1 MKNLL
6 IAAVLLIPAA
16 AGAQQNI
23 KLGTMDVNP
32 FMSTQESYDSNI
44 YLKKHNAKGSS
55 INKTS
60 LGFELV
66 QKVGSRLDL
75 RGGYSMDILSYAV
88 NTSTNNALHHNAFV
102 SAMARLPKDMTV
114 TVDDKYK
121 QTTDQATS
129 ETTERATRVE
139 NVAGINFTAPLRGD
153 FGFAVVLQNTYNNYL
168 DGSLA
173 ALDRA
178 ENLLGFDVTYKVQP
192 KTRAFVSYRYGS
204 LNYENSISN
213 DATYNNIDLGL
224 TGNIAPKVDGTVAV
238 GMQARNYK
246 NDRGTAD
253 NDITTMGYSAQA
265 VWRALER
272 TDVTVYGKR
281 ANIESNYGASRF
293 YTSTMFDIGVTRQI
307 NKIKAG
313 LGFAYEGVMY
323 PEKTTLTSPK
333 RNDENTSVRLTAMY
347 NIQKW
352 LSADAG
358 FTYKNRNSNE
368 KANEYNDKVFS
379 VGIKAMF

>member
-1 MKNLL
+1 MKNLI

-23 KLGTMDVNP
+23 KLGTMEVNP

-44 YLKKHNAKGSS
+44 YLTKHNAKGSS
-55 INKTS
+55 INRTS

-75 RGGYSMDILSYAV
+75 KGGYSMDILSYAV
-88 NTSTNNALHHNAFV
+88 NTSTNNAVHHNVFFN
-102 SAMARLPKDMTV
+102 AMARLPKDMTV
-114 TVDDKYK
+114 SVDDKYK

-129 ETTERATRVE
+129 ETTERAERVE
-139 NVAGINFTAPLRGD
+139 NVAGVKLDAPLRGD

-168 DGSLA
+168 ARANA

-178 ENLLGFDVTYKVQP
+178 ENLMGFDVTYKVQP
-192 KTRAFVSYRYGS
+192 KTKAFLSYRYGD
-204 LNYENSISN
+204 LNYENSITN
-213 DATYNNIDLGL
+213 DATYNNIDLGI
-224 TGNIAPKVDGTVAV
+224 TGNIAPKITGTVAA
-238 GMQARNYK
+238 GMQARKYDEDIANAK
-246 NDRGTAD
+246 E
-253 NDITTMGYSAQA
+253 DITTMGFSAQA
-265 VWRALER
+265 IWKAMER
-272 TDVTVYGKR
+272 TDVTVFAKR
-281 ANIESNYGASRF
+281 ANIESTYVNSRF

-307 NKIKAG
+307 NKVKAG
-313 LGFAYEGVMY
+313 LGFAYEGVQY
-323 PEKTTLTSPK
+323 PEKTTTTSPK
-333 RNDENTSVRLTAMY
+333 RLDENTSVRLTADY

-352 LSADAG
+352 LSANAG

-368 KANEYNDKVFS
+368 TRNEYNDKVFT

>member
-1 MKNLL
+1 MKNLI

-44 YLKKHNAKGSS
+44 YLTKHNAKGSS

-66 QKVGSRLDL
+66 QKVGARLDL
-75 RGGYSMDILSYAV
+75 KGGYSMDILSYAV
-88 NTSTNNALHHNAFV
+88 NTSTNNAVHHNAFI

-114 TVDDKYK
+114 SVDDKYK

-129 ETTERATRVE
+129 ETTERAERIE
-139 NVAGINFTAPLRGD
+139 NVAAVNFAAPLRGQ
-153 FGFAVVLQNTYNNYL
+153 FGFNIVVQNTYNNYL
-168 DGSLA
+168 NSSLA
-173 ALDRA
+173 GLDRA
-178 ENLLGFDVTYKVQP
+178 ENLMGFDVSYKLQP
-192 KTRAFVSYRYGS
+192 KTKVFAAYRYGA
-204 LNYENSISN
+204 LNYENSITN
-213 DATYNNIDLGL
+213 DATYNNMDLGI
-224 TGNIAPKVDGTVAV
+224 TGDIAPKITGTVTA

-246 NDRGTAD
+246 NDSGTAD

-265 VWRALER
+265 IWKAMER
-272 TDVTVYGKR
+272 TDVTIYAKR
-281 ANIESNYGASRF
+281 ANIESTYGTSRF
-293 YTSTMFDIGVTRQI
+293 YTSSMLNVGATRMI
-307 NKIKAG
+307 NKVKVG
-313 LGFAYEGVMY
+313 LGLGYEGVQY

-333 RNDENTSVRLTAMY
+333 RLDENTSVSLTAMY